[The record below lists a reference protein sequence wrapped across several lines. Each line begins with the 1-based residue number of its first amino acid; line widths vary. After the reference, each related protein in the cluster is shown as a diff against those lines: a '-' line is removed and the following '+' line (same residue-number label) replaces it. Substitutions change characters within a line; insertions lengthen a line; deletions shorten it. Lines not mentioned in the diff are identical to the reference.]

1 MAEEKCEK
9 DVHFEAERIE
19 PFQEGFNI
27 RTIIAALFIGFI
39 MLPGAIYLGLITGGG
54 IAGAAQWVTVI
65 LLVEI
70 AKRSFI
76 ELKKQEVYIIYILA
90 ASLVSAGLVLGTA
103 GLTLQ
108 GGAFSDLIWKQYLIQ
123 SPYAQSFK
131 LHDYMPSWAV
141 PPANSEAILKRTFL
155 HRAWAIPILLLIVHN
170 VLFRINKFTLGYTV
184 FRITSDKE
192 KLPFPMAPV
201 ASEGAIALAEVS
213 GKKETWRWRVFSISA
228 MIGVIFGAFYVVIP
242 TVTGLL
248 MTKPFQL
255 LPIPW
260 VDFTSQMGNI
270 FPSAMLGFMTEL
282 GVVLTGF
289 VLPFWVVTGSFIG
302 SVLTRTIGNPILYK
316 AGIIKNW
323 QPGMTAIPANV
334 ATDLDFWINAIIA
347 GGIVVAIIGIVTM
360 VRVFWK
366 RKKEVGHKG
375 TSTEEK
381 LPEGRGDYPVY
392 VAIGLWALSTII
404 YIVICKILVPKF
416 PTALFAFFGFILTP
430 FLTYTSARMFGIT
443 GVAGGISF
451 PMVREGTFILSGYKG
466 VDIWFAPVPYFNHGG
481 TAQEF
486 KQLELTRTRFTSWYK
501 AEFTALVI
509 MLFCSFLFWSIIWR
523 MAPIPSSTYPY
534 IQKMWPMDAMFQALW
549 ATSTI
554 EGGRSWM
561 IEAIKFKYILSSSIV
576 GFLLYFILL
585 IFKAPVSLFYGI
597 VGGIAILPHMALP
610 MFVGALLGR
619 FYFSKKVGPNWKRY
633 TPIILAGYSC
643 GMGLVGMISIAVAL
657 IAKTIFQ
664 IIF

>member
-1 MAEEKCEK
+1 MAEEKIEK
-9 DVHFEAERIE
+9 TMSFEPEKIE
-19 PFQEGFNI
+19 EFQEGFNI

-54 IAGAAQWVTVI
+54 ISGAAQWVTVI

-70 AKRSFI
+70 AKRSFV

-90 ASLVSAGLVLGTA
+90 ASLVSTGLVFGTV

-108 GGAFSDLIWKQYLIQ
+108 GGAFSDMIWKQYLIQ

-131 LHDYMPSWAV
+131 LHKYMPSWAV
-141 PPANSEAILKRTFL
+141 PPAGSEAILKRTFL
-155 HRAWAIPILLLIVHN
+155 HRAWAIPILLLIIHN

-184 FRITSDKE
+184 FRITSDRE

-242 TVTGLL
+242 TITGLL

-260 VDFTSQMGNI
+260 VDFTPKMGDI
-270 FPSAMLGFMTEL
+270 VPSSMLGFMTEL

-302 SVLTRTIGNPILYK
+302 SILAKTVGNPILYK

-334 ATDLDFWINAIIA
+334 ATNLDFWINATIA
-347 GGIVVAIIGIVTM
+347 GGIVVAIIGIGTI
-360 VRVFWK
+360 VRIFLK
-366 RKKEVGHKG
+366 RKKEASENEKIA
-375 TSTEEK
+375 EK
-381 LPEGRGDYPVY
+381 LPEGRGDYPVWI
-392 VAIGLWALSTII
+392 AITIWALSTII
-404 YIVICKILVPKF
+404 YIIICKILVPKF
-416 PTALFAFFGFILTP
+416 PIMFFIFFGFILTP

-466 VDIWFAPVPYFNHGG
+466 VDIWFAPLPYFNHGWV
-481 TAQEF
+481 AQEF
-486 KQLELTRTRFTSWYK
+486 KQLELTRTKFTSWYK
-501 AEFTALVI
+501 AEFTSLVI
-509 MLFCSFLFWSIIWR
+509 MLFCSFLFWSIIWK
-523 MAPIPSSTYPY
+523 MSPIPSSTYPY
-534 IQKMWPMDAMFQALW
+534 VQKMWPMDAMFQALW
-549 ATSTI
+549 ATSTV
-554 EGGRSWM
+554 EGGRRWM
-561 IEAIKFKYILSSSIV
+561 IEAIKFKYILNSSLI
-576 GFLLYFILL
+576 GFALYFIILFL
-585 IFKAPVSLFYGI
+585 KAPISLFYGI
-597 VGGIAILPHMALP
+597 VGGISILPHMALP

-643 GMGLVGMISIAVAL
+643 GMGLVGMVSIAVAL

>member
-1 MAEEKCEK
+1 MAEERIERE
-9 DVHFEAERIE
+9 VHFEPERIE
-19 PFQEGFNI
+19 PFQEGFNF

-90 ASLVSAGLVLGTA
+90 ASLVSAGLIFGAA

-123 SPYAQSFK
+123 SPYAQAFK
-131 LHDYMPSWAV
+131 LHEYVPSWAV
-141 PPANSEAILKRTFL
+141 PPAGSEAILKRTFF
-155 HRAWAIPILLLIVHN
+155 HRAWAIPILLVIIHN

-184 FRITSDKE
+184 FRITNDKE

-201 ASEGAIALAEVS
+201 ASEGATALAEVS

-248 MTKPFQL
+248 MAKPFQL

-260 VDFTSQMGNI
+260 VDFTAKMGDI
-270 FPSAMLGFMTEL
+270 FPSCMLGFMTEL

-302 SVLTRTIGNPILYK
+302 SILAKTVGNPILYK

-323 QPGMTAIPANV
+323 QPGMTVIPANV
-334 ATDLDFWINAIIA
+334 ATNLDFWINAVIA
-347 GGIVVAIIGIVTM
+347 GGIVVALIGIVRM
-360 VRVFWK
+360 VVAFSGARNEKTVK
-366 RKKEVGHKG
+366 PSV
-375 TSTEEK
+375 EK
-381 LPEGRGDYPVY
+381 LPEGRGDYPLWL
-392 VAIGLWALSTII
+392 AITLWALSTII

-416 PTALFAFFGFILTP
+416 PTVLFIFFGFLLTP

-486 KQLELTRTRFTSWYK
+486 KQLELTRTKFTSWYK
-501 AEFTALVI
+501 AEFTALII
-509 MLFCSFLFWSIIWR
+509 MLFCSFLFWAIIWR
-523 MAPIPSSTYPY
+523 MAPIPSSTYPFV
-534 IQKMWPMDAMFQALW
+534 QKMWPMDAMFQSLW
-549 ATSTI
+549 VTSTI
-554 EGGRSWM
+554 GEGRRWM
-561 IEAIKFKYILSSSIV
+561 IEAIKFKYIFSSSIL
-576 GFLLYFILL
+576 GFFLYFILL
-585 IFKAPVSLFYGI
+585 LFKAPVGLFYGI
-597 VGGIAILPHMALP
+597 VGGISILPHMALP
-610 MFVGALLGR
+610 MFAGALLGR
-619 FYFSKKVGPNWKRY
+619 FYFAKKVGDNWRRY

-643 GMGLVGMISIAVAL
+643 GMGLVGMVSIAVAL
-657 IAKTIFQ
+657 IAKTVFQ

>member
-1 MAEEKCEK
+1 MEERK
-9 DVHFEAERIE
+9 DIQFEPEISE
-19 PFQEGFNI
+19 PFQDGFNI
-27 RTIIAALFIGFI
+27 RTIVAALFIGFI

-54 IAGAAQWVTVI
+54 IGGAAQWVTVI

-90 ASLVSAGLVLGTA
+90 ASLVSAGLVFGA
-103 GLTLQ
+103 ASLTLQ

-123 SPYAQSFK
+123 SPYAQAFK
-131 LHDYMPSWAV
+131 LPQYMPSWAV

-155 HRAWAIPILLLIVHN
+155 HRAWAIPILLLIIHN
-170 VLFRINKFTLGYTV
+170 VLFRINKFTLGYV
-184 FRITSDKE
+184 MFRITNDRE

-201 ASEGAIALAEVS
+201 ASEGATALAEVS

-260 VDFTSQMGNI
+260 VDFTAKMGDI
-270 FPSAMLGFMTEL
+270 FPSSMLGFMTEL
-282 GVVLTGF
+282 GVILTGF

-302 SVLTRTIGNPILYK
+302 AVLAKTVGNPILYK

-334 ATDLDFWINAIIA
+334 ATNLDFWINGIIA
-347 GGIVVAIIGIVTM
+347 GGIVVALIGMVT
-360 VRVFWK
+360 VAKTFWK
-366 RKKEVGHKG
+366 TKKERGEKEKYR
-375 TSTEEK
+375 EEK
-381 LPEGRGDYPVY
+381 LPEGRGDYPIYIAVT
-392 VAIGLWALSTII
+392 LWFLSTLI

-416 PTALFAFFGFILTP
+416 PVLLFAFFGFILTP

-486 KQLELTRTRFTSWYK
+486 KQLELTRTKFTSWYK
-501 AEFTALVI
+501 AEFTSLVI

-534 IQKMWPMDAMFQALW
+534 AQKMWPMSAMFQALW
-549 ATSTI
+549 ATSTL

-561 IEAIKFKYILSSSIV
+561 IEAIKFKYILNSSIV
-576 GFLLYFILL
+576 GFILYFLFL
-585 IFKAPVSLFYGI
+585 IFKVPAGLFYGM
-597 VGGIAILPHMALP
+597 VGGISMLPHMALP
-610 MFVGALLGR
+610 MFFGALLGR
-619 FYFSKKVGPNWKRY
+619 FYFAKKVGPNWKRY

-643 GMGLVGMISIAVAL
+643 GMGLVGMVSIAVAL